1 MWAGWLQYATVCGT
15 RSVDDSFKKQSDSL
29 LSFFFKQTDFFGLGR
44 GGFNN
49 SGATWV
55 GHDTNNCNLKAL
67 FSFPQLE
74 CNYGCLNMV
83 QSKHTRDKDVFHT
96 CYPFVTLVQ
105 IVNFWGGVVLSHPNE
120 RVQFL
125 LTWQPWRRW
134 HTRRILQL
142 FLLFRKAMFNKSS
155 HFYSFIFLGWCFWRI
170 CDSRQSRCSPLQT
183 ANEWRMFKTTSC

>member
-1 MWAGWLQYATVCGT
+1 MV
-15 RSVDDSFKKQSDSL
+15 
-29 LSFFFKQTDFFGLGR
+29 
-44 GGFNN
+44 GFNN
-49 SGATWV
+49 LSAKWV
-55 GHDTNNCNLKAL
+55 GHDTNNCNLKAI

-74 CNYGCLNMV
+74 CNSGCLNMV
-83 QSKHTRDKDVFHT
+83 QSKYTRDEDVFHT

-105 IVNFWGGVVLSHPNE
+105 IVNFWGGVVLSHANE

-155 HFYSFIFLGWCFWRI
+155 HFYSFIFFGWCFWRL
-170 CDSRQSRCSPLQT
+170 CDSLQSRCSPLQT